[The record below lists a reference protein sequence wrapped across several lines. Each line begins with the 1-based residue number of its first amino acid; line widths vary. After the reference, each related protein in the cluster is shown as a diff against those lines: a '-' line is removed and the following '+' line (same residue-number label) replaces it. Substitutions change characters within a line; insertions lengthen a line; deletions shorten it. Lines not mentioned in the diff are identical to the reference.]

1 VNTHHRFRTP
11 GPSVR
16 GVDTKEEEK
25 MANNEMPDAEELR
38 KIMQTLSETV
48 PGLLESLTKVIYGE
62 KESTEFGKAV
72 ANFYKTLVDAGMS
85 SDQAFRL
92 TRDYMSNISL
102 GNMMR
107 GMSGMGESGRKER
120 AED

>member
-1 VNTHHRFRTP
+1 MTENQ
-11 GPSVR
+11 
-16 GVDTKEEEK
+16 
-25 MANNEMPDAEELR
+25 MPDAEELR

-48 PGLLESLTKVIYGE
+48 PGLLESLTRVIYGE
-62 KESTEFGKAV
+62 KESADFGRAV

-102 GNMMR
+102 GNMIR
-107 GMSGMGESGRKER
+107 GATSGAKER
-120 AED
+120 TED

>member
-1 VNTHHRFRTP
+1 
-11 GPSVR
+11 
-16 GVDTKEEEK
+16 

>member
-1 VNTHHRFRTP
+1 MALDK
-11 GPSVR
+11 G
-16 GVDTKEEEK
+16 KECEE
-25 MANNEMPDAEELR
+25 MSDNDMPDAEELR

-48 PGLLESLTKVIYGE
+48 PGLLESLSKVLYGE
-62 KESTEFGKAV
+62 KESAEFGKAV
-72 ANFYKTLVDAGMS
+72 ANFYKSLVDAGMS

-107 GMSGMGESGRKER
+107 GVSSMGESGKGKEH
-120 AED
+120 ASED

>member
-1 VNTHHRFRTP
+1 M
-11 GPSVR
+11 S
-16 GVDTKEEEK
+16 
-25 MANNEMPDAEELR
+25 NNEMPDAEELR

-48 PGLLESLTKVIYGE
+48 PGLLENLTKVLYGE
-62 KESTEFGKAV
+62 KESAEFGRAV
-72 ANFYKTLVDAGMS
+72 ANFYKALTDAGMT

-107 GMSGMGESGRKER
+107 GMSSMGESGKER
-120 AED
+120 SGED